1 MRVMVPER
9 MRISADR
16 FEKMIETGV
25 LTKYD
30 RVELIDGDMV
40 NEPKTNPPHSAVMAR
55 LNELL
60 VLAAA
65 GSAMVSPEGSV
76 RLGDFSIPQPDLMLL
91 KRRADYYS
99 GRRPTAADVLLLVEI
114 SDSSLAYDQ
123 SIKRALYA
131 RHGIRS
137 TGSPMCVASASTS
150 TASRPRMAT
159 RERWNAP
166 PATSFRRGRSRPF
179 KSKWR
184 LFSVERD
191 HEAPVMNANLKPVH
205 PSADAERSA
214 RVDLAACYRLAD
226 RFGLN
231 EGIDNHM
238 TMLVPGCSDRFL
250 LAPFGMHWSEVKAE

>member
-25 LTKYD
+25 LTEYD
-30 RVELIDGDMV
+30 RVELIDGDMI

-65 GSAMVSPEGSV
+65 GLAVVSPEGSV

-123 SIKRALYA
+123 STKRALYA
-131 RHGIRS
+131 RHGIMEYWVVDVRGERLYVYGEPIADGYAR
-137 TGSPMCVASASTS
+137 TLECTAGDTVSPRALPAVQIKVAA
-150 TASRPRMAT
+150 
-159 RERWNAP
+159 
-166 PATSFRRGRSRPF
+166 
-179 KSKWR
+179 
-184 LFSVERD
+184 LF
-191 HEAPVMNANLKPVH
+191 
-205 PSADAERSA
+205 
-214 RVDLAACYRLAD
+214 
-226 RFGLN
+226 G
-231 EGIDNHM
+231 
-238 TMLVPGCSDRFL
+238 
-250 LAPFGMHWSEVKAE
+250 